1 MKPVQTSTKFNPS
14 IAKKK
19 PNHLFVYIG
28 VFLLISG
35 FISYKAW
42 SMSQQAPA
50 VVEEE
55 SVEEIP
61 LADSSISVLI
71 EKSKSKDNTIILS
84 VNGMGE
90 KINFVGYELTF
101 ESSGVIQG
109 VTSGNKPVNVD
120 RKDAFE
126 REIYLGT
133 CSKNVCKAY
142 PGVKQVSLVLEFTD
156 TSGKKSQFSKDY
168 PL

>member
-1 MKPVQTSTKFNPS
+1 MKTIQASPKIYPPV
-14 IAKKK
+14 AKKK
-19 PNHLFVYIG
+19 NMLLFVVIG
-28 VFLLISG
+28 VLLLITG
-35 FISYKAW
+35 VITYKVW

-50 VVEEE
+50 IVEDKTM
-55 SVEEIP
+55 EEIP
-61 LADSSISVLI
+61 QADSSISVLI
-71 EKSKSKDNTIILS
+71 EKSRSKDNTIILS
-84 VNGMGE
+84 VKGMGQ
-90 KINFVGYELTF
+90 KINSVGYELTF

-109 VTSGNKPVNVD
+109 VTSGNKPVDVGG
-120 RKDAFE
+120 KDAFE

-168 PL
+168 DL